1 MGRRKY
7 RDERRHYK
15 YVEAVVL
22 DRVLDENTQSVLR
35 MLPGQPLVTE
45 TSFSASVDWE
55 DYTEEMEKFVE
66 RTFDAWLFFDNTGPR
81 TVAFRIPGTA
91 LSAEAVA
98 PYAHGNILEGL
109 SVETSDDD
117 LLLRLRMYAE
127 DSELFN
133 LHETG
138 AGWLKDILPVRAEL
152 MSGTLDALELAPVV
166 GTHWNEIER
175 DVSAEYGLS
184 KASRTLAAYLQ
195 VSPEE
200 LKRLAAGR
208 TQARQTE
215 LPPGWL
221 SSCSDLEP
229 VARWEFAAA
238 EPRKSFQIT
247 LGRLPSG
254 CEYGD
259 WYVTATEPRGRDLA
273 FRAED
278 DARRGYHDEA
288 LRLQRLNDP
297 GRWRQLDQAG

>member
-7 RDERRHYK
+7 RDERRHYT
-15 YVEAVVL
+15 YIEAVVL
-22 DRVLDENTQSVLR
+22 DRVLDENTQAALR
-35 MLPGQPLVTE
+35 MLPGQPMVTPA
-45 TSFSASVDWE
+45 SFSASVDWD
-55 DYTEEMEKFVE
+55 DYTREMERFVE

-91 LSAEAVA
+91 LSAQAVA
-98 PYAHGNILEGL
+98 PYAHGDVLEGL
-109 SVETSDDD
+109 NVETSGDD

-138 AGWLKDILPVRAEL
+138 AGWLQDILPVRAEL

-166 GTHWNEIER
+166 GTHWDEIER

-184 KASRTLAAYLQ
+184 QASRVLAAYLQ
-195 VSPEE
+195 VAPEE
-200 LKRLAAGR
+200 LKRLAARR

-221 SSCSDLEP
+221 SGCSDREP

-238 EPRKSFQIT
+238 DPRKSFEIT
-247 LGRLPSG
+247 LGRLPGG

-259 WYVTATEPRGRDLA
+259 WYVTATEPRGRDVA

-278 DARRGYHDEA
+278 DARKGYHDEA

-297 GRWRQLDQAG
+297 GRWRRLDQTG

>member
-7 RDERRHYK
+7 RDERRHYT
-15 YVEAVVL
+15 YIEAVVL
-22 DRVLDENTQSVLR
+22 DRVLDENTQSALR
-35 MLPGQPLVTE
+35 MLPGQPMVTSA
-45 TSFSASVDWE
+45 SFSASVDWDE
-55 DYTEEMEKFVE
+55 YTREMERFVE

-91 LSAEAVA
+91 LSAQAVA
-98 PYAHGNILEGL
+98 PYAHGDVLEGL
-109 SVETSDDD
+109 SVETSGDD

-138 AGWLKDILPVRAEL
+138 AGWLNDILPVRAEL

-166 GTHWNEIER
+166 GTHWDEIER
-175 DVSAEYGLS
+175 DAPAEHGLS
-184 KASRTLAAYLQ
+184 KASRVLAAYLQ

-200 LKRLAAGR
+200 LKRLAARR

-221 SSCSDLEP
+221 SGCSDREP

-238 EPRKSFQIT
+238 EPHKSFEIT

-254 CEYGD
+254 CEYGE
-259 WYVTATEPRGRDLA
+259 WYVTATEPRGRDVA
-273 FRAED
+273 FRVED
-278 DARRGYHDEA
+278 DARKGYHDEA

-297 GRWRQLDQAG
+297 GRWRQLDQTG